1 MALNTNTT
9 GTVGFPNAIAKYY
22 FKKMLD
28 RLEAELRFQDYADK
42 YTLPKASGNEAVWTR
57 YTNFAANITPLSEGV
72 TPDGLTLA
80 STQISAIPLPFGDY
94 VALSDFLLAEAIDP
108 VIESAT
114 DLLGYRQGL
123 SVDTI
128 IRNTLHNAVTNQF
141 AGTGN
146 ASENDLAAGDV
157 FNAPEVRK
165 AVYKLRKE
173 NVRPVGDSY
182 VGIIHPAQVFD
193 LQSDNS
199 IGAWLEINK
208 YTTVGPLYKG
218 EIGKMYGVRF
228 VESTN
233 VQVVANATP
242 IDVYR
247 PYVIGKGAYGTLDL
261 AGNNMKMITK
271 QLGSGGTEDPLD
283 QRATVGFKYSFVAKV
298 LDAKRAIEVHCATA
312 AV

>member
-42 YTLPKASGNEAVWTR
+42 YTLPKSSGNEAVWTR
-57 YTNFAANITPLSEGV
+57 YTNFAANTTPLSEGV
-72 TPDGLTLA
+72 TPNGLTLA

-114 DLLGYRQGL
+114 EVLAYRQAL

-128 IRNTLHNAVTNQF
+128 IRNTLHGAVTDQF
-141 AGTGN
+141 AG
-146 ASENDLAAGDV
+146 ASTSEATIVAGDV

-165 AVYKLRKE
+165 AVFKLRKE
-173 NVRPVGDSY
+173 NVRPVGDSF
-182 VGIIHPAQVFD
+182 VGIIHPAQSFD

-208 YTTVGPLYKG
+208 YTTTGPLYKG

-228 VESTN
+228 VESSN
-233 VQVVANATP
+233 IQIVNNGVV
-242 IDVYR
+242 DVYR
-247 PYVIGKGAYGTLDL
+247 PYVVGKGAYGTLDL

-283 QRATVGFKYSFVAKV
+283 QRSTVGFKYSFVAKV
-298 LDAKRAIEVHCATA
+298 LDPKRAIEVHCATA